1 MPLPFGLKYGI
12 SASHSLTN
20 IYQFY
25 GGDYMSELNKQL
37 SEQLIEALAGLPDD
51 VKAALQQKW
60 TDEAI
65 GAKKVCDMIQPG

>member
-1 MPLPFGLKYGI
+1 
-12 SASHSLTN
+12 
-20 IYQFY
+20 
-25 GGDYMSELNKQL
+25 MSEQNKQL

-51 VKAALQQKW
+51 IKATLQQKW

>member
-1 MPLPFGLKYGI
+1 
-12 SASHSLTN
+12 
-20 IYQFY
+20 
-25 GGDYMSELNKQL
+25 MSELNKQL

-65 GAKKVCDMIQPG
+65 GAKKVCDMKQPG